1 VVLFDRDR
9 PSLKATAERLETRH
23 RVYDVSDEASVRM
36 AVYAMLDAGITP
48 AGLLH
53 SAGIT
58 QPMAGPEELTAAD
71 FTISCLRA
79 AP

>member
-1 VVLFDRDR
+1 MDLFVERGATVVLFDRDR

-36 AVYAMLDAGITP
+36 AVYAMLDEGITP

-58 QPMAGPEELTAAD
+58 KIFLKVLPSSE
-71 FTISCLRA
+71 R
-79 AP
+79 